1 MYDRYNRKINYLR
14 VSVTDRCNL
23 RCTYC
28 MPAEG
33 VELMH
38 HKDILRFDEIIEIIE
53 YAVCQGV
60 DKVRI
65 TGGEPLVRK
74 GITDLIV
81 MISKIKGIKDF
92 GMTTNGVL
100 LDKFAQPLAD
110 AGLHRVNISLDTLD
124 ADKYNKITRIGD
136 ITQVFKGINAAKKAG
151 LTPIKINCVVS
162 KSSNEPDAV
171 EVAEFCKK
179 NDLQIRY
186 IKEMNLE
193 TGSFS
198 TVQGGTGGNCSICNR
213 LRLTAKGDILPCLF
227 SDLKYNARELG
238 IKKAFATALC
248 EKPKSGH
255 VAVKS
260 QFYNVGG

>member
-33 VELMH
+33 VKLTDH
-38 HKDILRFDEIIEIIE
+38 TDILRFHEIVETVK
-53 YAVCQGV
+53 YAVSLGV

-74 GITDLIV
+74 GITDLIAV
-81 MISKIKGIKDF
+81 ISKTDGIKDF

-100 LDKFAQPLAD
+100 LDKYAQQLAD
-110 AGLHRVNISLDTLD
+110 AGLHRVNISLDTMD
-124 ADKYNKITRIGD
+124 PDKYHKITRLGD
-136 ITQVFKGINAAKKAG
+136 ITNVFKGIEAAEKAG

-171 EVAEFCKK
+171 EVAKFCKK
-179 NDLQIRY
+179 NNLQIRY
-186 IKEMNLE
+186 IQEMDLE

-198 TVQGGTGGNCSICNR
+198 EVEGGTGGNCSICNR
-213 LRLTAKGDILPCLF
+213 LRLTSKGDILPCLF
-227 SDLKYNARELG
+227 SDAKYNIRELG
-238 IKKAFATALC
+238 IEKAFEKALQT
-248 EKPKSGH
+248 KPQSGYC
-255 VAVKS
+255 AKETK
-260 QFYNVGG
+260 FYNVGG